1 MTNEEKAKSE
11 QLRSIRIQLEESRST
26 FSANTSRGRVLDAL
40 MEQKRKGMLTGIFG
54 RLGDLGAIDEKYD
67 GAIST
72 ACGPL
77 DHIVVD
83 SVDTA
88 QKCIQHLKQTR
99 LGIASFIALDKQVHP
114 RPSFTVCFC
123 SEFPASLQDTDS
135 MICLLFIA
143 SNT

>member
-1 MTNEEKAKSE
+1 MTNEEKTKSE
-11 QLRSIRIQLEESRST
+11 QLRSIRIRLEESRST

-40 MEQKRKGMLTGIFG
+40 MEQKRKGALTGIFG

-83 SVDTA
+83 TVDTA
-88 QKCIQHLKQTR
+88 QKCIQYLKQTR
-99 LGIASFIALDKQVHP
+99 LGIASFIALDKQVHH
-114 RPSFTVCFC
+114 T
-123 SEFPASLQDTDS
+123 
-135 MICLLFIA
+135 
-143 SNT
+143 

>member
-1 MTNEEKAKSE
+1 
-11 QLRSIRIQLEESRST
+11 
-26 FSANTSRGRVLDAL
+26 
-40 MEQKRKGMLTGIFG
+40 MEQKRKGALPGIFG

-99 LGIASFIALDKQVHP
+99 LGIASFIALDKQVLG
-114 RPSFTVCFC
+114 RWNTCC
-123 SEFPASLQDTDS
+123 NSLR
-135 MICLLFIA
+135 LFEKRF
-143 SNT
+143 S